1 MELINKIKDIADNF
15 SHDEIGGVLI
25 DAQTANVILT
35 VYNALSDQNKEKFL
49 LLDIN
54 KMAQLAWKLVAE

>member
-1 MELINKIKDIADNF
+1 MELINKLKDIADNF

-35 VYNALSDQNKEKFL
+35 VTMHCQIKTKKSFYY
-49 LLDIN
+49 
-54 KMAQLAWKLVAE
+54 